1 MTFPNYILHNLITV
15 LEISAKRTFLNLL
28 FVFLFPSNISDRS
41 CIYFPG
47 DSMLFLGTTW
57 EKKKAKTVYLCM
69 CVCSVSNI
77 VVVKTK

>member
-28 FVFLFPSNISDRS
+28 FVFLFPSNISDKS

-47 DSMLFLGTTW
+47 DSMLFFGTTW
-57 EKKKAKTVYLCM
+57 EKKSQNRILVYV
-69 CVCSVSNI
+69 CVFSFKYCSSQN
-77 VVVKTK
+77 

>member
-28 FVFLFPSNISDRS
+28 FVFLFPSNISYRS